1 MSDDQGMRSTRR
13 NKRKGQFSLPKD
25 EEHLEERY
33 IDDDIGRGVFTTKTF
48 SKGDFLLE
56 YKGELIS
63 QEEGY
68 IREKNYPD
76 DLGSFLFFFQQGNAS
91 LCVDATYS
99 DGLGRL
105 VNDAEARV
113 ANCLMKR
120 LIINSQPH
128 LAIYAKR
135 DLCKNEE
142 LRYDYGVKDLP
153 WRIQKDRLKHKR
165 EKFTGLTIAEKANE
179 SAKDQQNE
187 DTPLGSMV
195 IDDHAQV
202 TSQANNQSNISCVTP
217 VFPQRHLE
225 DYVITRM

>member
-91 LCVDATYS
+91 LWYV
-99 DGLGRL
+99 
-105 VNDAEARV
+105 
-113 ANCLMKR
+113 
-120 LIINSQPH
+120 
-128 LAIYAKR
+128 
-135 DLCKNEE
+135 
-142 LRYDYGVKDLP
+142 
-153 WRIQKDRLKHKR
+153 
-165 EKFTGLTIAEKANE
+165 
-179 SAKDQQNE
+179 
-187 DTPLGSMV
+187 
-195 IDDHAQV
+195 
-202 TSQANNQSNISCVTP
+202 QANNVHPSTASTFRTAFHLRDFHTHYAIVDPCVKYN
-217 VFPQRHLE
+217 QNLE
-225 DYVITRM
+225 AFKFFCA

>member
-91 LCVDATYS
+91 LCQ
-99 DGLGRL
+99 
-105 VNDAEARV
+105 
-113 ANCLMKR
+113 M
-120 LIINSQPH
+120 
-128 LAIYAKR
+128 
-135 DLCKNEE
+135 
-142 LRYDYGVKDLP
+142 
-153 WRIQKDRLKHKR
+153 
-165 EKFTGLTIAEKANE
+165 
-179 SAKDQQNE
+179 
-187 DTPLGSMV
+187 
-195 IDDHAQV
+195 
-202 TSQANNQSNISCVTP
+202 NISKEP
-217 VFPQRHLE
+217 SFPYIL
-225 DYVITRM
+225 VCNC